1 MSEPIVA
8 VNREEAVGILTLNRP
23 PANSY
28 DMDFV
33 RALKAGIDQVARDD
47 TIRAVV
53 VRSAL
58 DKFFS
63 AGADVKFF
71 NAGTVDSNMEMIR
84 AEHATLEEIARI
96 PKIFIAMIGGHAL
109 GGGLE
114 IALAC
119 DLRFAG
125 DGDFRIGLPEV
136 TLGLLPG
143 NGGTQRLAR
152 LVGKSRALDLMIQG
166 RALSPSE
173 AYKLGIVDH
182 LYPQGE
188 LTAKTME
195 YAKSIANGAAF
206 AIGRIKLAV
215 NEGIELPLSDGLGV
229 ERRVI
234 EQVFKS
240 EDAREGISAFMEK
253 RKPAFKGR

>member
-8 VNREEAVGILTLNRP
+8 VNREEAVGVLTLNRP

-28 DMDFV
+28 DTDFV
-33 RALKAGIDQVARDD
+33 RALKAAIDQVASDD
-47 TIRAVV
+47 QIRAVV

-71 NAGTVDSNMEMIR
+71 NAGTLESNMEMIR
-84 AEHATLEEIARI
+84 AEHDSLEGIARI
-96 PKIFIAMIGGHAL
+96 PKVFIAMIGGHAL

-152 LVGKSRALDLMIQG
+152 LIGKSRALDLMIQG

-182 LYPQGE
+182 LYPQAE
-188 LTAKTME
+188 LVSKTME
-195 YAKSIANGAAF
+195 YAKNIASGASY

-215 NEGIELPLSDGLGV
+215 NEGIDLPLKQGLGY
-229 ERRVI
+229 ERKVT
-234 EQVFKS
+234 EEVFKS
-240 EDAREGISAFMEK
+240 EDAKEGISAFMEK
-253 RKPAFKGR
+253 RKPVFKGR

>member
-8 VNREEAVGILTLNRP
+8 VNREEAVGVLTLNRP

-33 RALKAGIDQVARDD
+33 RALKAAIDQVASDEN
-47 TIRAVV
+47 IRAIVL
-53 VRSAL
+53 RSAL
-58 DKFFS
+58 EKFFS

-71 NAGTVDSNMEMIR
+71 KAGTVESNMEMIR
-84 AEHATLEEIARI
+84 AEHDALESMANI
-96 PKIFIAMIGGHAL
+96 PKVFIAMIGGHAL

-152 LVGKSRALDLMIQG
+152 LIGKSRALDLMIQG

-173 AYKLGIVDH
+173 AHKLGIVDH
-182 LYPQGE
+182 LYPQAE
-188 LTAKTME
+188 LVGKTME
-195 YAKSIANGAAF
+195 YAKNIASGATY

-215 NEGIELPLSDGLGV
+215 NEGIELPLKQGLGY
-229 ERRVI
+229 ERQVI
-234 EQVFKS
+234 EEVFKS
-240 EDAREGISAFMEK
+240 EDAKEGISAFMEK
-253 RKPAFKGR
+253 RRPVFKGR

>member
-1 MSEPIVA
+1 MTDSFVA
-8 VNREEAVGILTLNRP
+8 VSREEAVGVLTLNRP

-28 DMDFV
+28 DMEFV
-33 RALKAGIDQVARDD
+33 RALSASIDQVAQDD
-47 TIRAVV
+47 AIRAVV

-71 NAGTVDSNMEMIR
+71 SAGTLESNMEMIR
-84 AEHATLEEIARI
+84 AEHAALEKIANI

-125 DGDFRIGLPEV
+125 DANFRIGLPEV

-152 LVGKSRALDLMIQG
+152 LVGTSRALDLMIQG
-166 RALSPSE
+166 RALAPSE
-173 AYKLGIVDH
+173 AHKLGLVDY
-182 LYPQGE
+182 LYPQAE
-188 LTAKTME
+188 LIARTME
-195 YAKSIANGAAF
+195 YAHNLARGASF

-215 NEGIELPLSDGLGV
+215 NNGIDLPLSEGLAY
-229 ERRVI
+229 ERRMI
-234 EQVFKS
+234 EEVFESADSK
-240 EDAREGISAFMEK
+240 EGITAFMEK
-253 RKPAFKGR
+253 RKPAFQGR

>member
-1 MSEPIVA
+1 MSEPFVA
-8 VNREEAVGILTLNRP
+8 VSREEGVGIISLNRP

-28 DMDFV
+28 DLTFV
-33 RALKAGIDQVARDD
+33 RDLSAAIEQASTDEEV
-47 TIRAVV
+47 RAVI

-71 NAGTVDSNMEMIR
+71 NAGTLQSNMEMIQ
-84 AEHATLEEIARI
+84 AEHAALERIAEI
-96 PKIFIAMIGGHAL
+96 PKVFIAMIGGHAL

-125 DGDFRIGLPEV
+125 DGDFKIGLPEV

-152 LVGKSRALDLMIQG
+152 LIGKSRALDLMIQG
-166 RALSPSE
+166 RALSPQE
-173 AYKLGIVDH
+173 ALERGIVDRVI
-182 LYPQGE
+182 PQAE
-188 LTAKTME
+188 LADRTME
-195 YAKSIANGAAF
+195 YAKGIARGASF

-215 NEGIELPLSDGLGV
+215 NQGTDMRLSEGLAY
-229 ERRVI
+229 ERKVT
-234 EQVFKS
+234 EQVFQS
-240 EDAREGISAFMEK
+240 QDAKEGIAAFMEK
-253 RKPAFKGR
+253 RKPTFAGK